1 MRLKSFWMR
10 TVSLVTAV
18 LLALPLPAMAE
29 NGATPSPQQPAP
41 AKKLSTQE
49 ELAQLLAP
57 IALYPD
63 ELVSQILMAST
74 YPLEVVQA
82 DRWAKSHKQS
92 AGDVLAKELEKE
104 PWDPSV
110 KSLVNFPTV
119 LASMSEKLDLTT
131 KIGDA
136 FLAQEGDVMAT
147 IQLLRKKAYD
157 AGNLKTTKEQKIVV
171 EKEVIVI
178 QPANPQ
184 VIYVPTYSPTVVYG
198 VWAYPAYPPYYYY
211 PPPPPSYPA
220 YSFAVGVAV
229 GVAWGYAWGNC
240 NWHGGGGYGHGGGV
254 YVNHNQNININ
265 NNINRAKY
273 QGGGQGRWQH
283 NPTHRQGV
291 AYRDGA
297 TAKQYG
303 QSPARSAE
311 ARGDARG
318 HGDNRSG
325 GKGSGPSAGTMDR
338 GAGQRGGSGSG
349 GGKGAGPSA
358 GTMDRG
364 AGQRGVTGSAAA
376 VDRSAS
382 AGRGGNSAFGG
393 GGFDSGRQQ
402 QAASN
407 RGQSSRQSAG
417 SSFGGAVPVAVEV
430 SAAVVAVVAAA
441 AAVVAAVAVV
451 AGRLAPNRARRN
463 QTGITGQRQWTR
475 IKSELNG

>member
-1 MRLKSFWMR
+1 MKRRPLWMR
-10 TVSLVTAV
+10 AV
-18 LLALPLPAMAE
+18 GLFVALLIAVPLQVMA
-29 NGATPSPQQPAP
+29 QPEGDTSQ
-41 AKKLSTQE
+41 KKLSQE

-92 AGDVLAKELEKE
+92 AGDVLAKQLEKE

-119 LASMSEKLDLTT
+119 LASMSEKLDVTT

-136 FLAQEGDVMAT
+136 FLAQEGDVMAS

-240 NWHGGGGYGHGGGV
+240 NWHGGSGYGNGGGV

-265 NNINRAKY
+265 NNINRGKY
-273 QGGGQGRWQH
+273 QGQGGQGRWQH
-283 NPTHRQGV
+283 NPEHRKGV
-291 AYRDGA
+291 AYKDGK

-303 QSPARSAE
+303 QSPARSQQGRSDAS
-311 ARGDARG
+311 RGYGNAG
-318 HGDNRSG
+318 AGGAGNR
-325 GKGSGPSAGTMDR
+325 PSAGTMDR
-338 GAGQRGGSGSG
+338 GPGGTGNR
-349 GGKGAGPSA
+349 PSA
-358 GTMDRG
+358 GTMDKGTVG
-364 AGQRGVTGSAAA
+364 AGSRSSANTMDKWGSGGAGN
-376 VDRSAS
+376 RAS
-382 AGRGGNSAFGG
+382 AGSTGNGGRDSAFSGGGSGRQTQAASDRGMSSRQSSGGSGFSGGGGSRGG
-393 GGFDSGRQQ
+393 GGFSGGG
-402 QAASN
+402 S
-407 RGQSSRQSAG
+407 RG
-417 SSFGGAVPVAVEV
+417 GGGG
-430 SAAVVAVVAAA
+430 
-441 AAVVAAVAVV
+441 
-451 AGRLAPNRARRN
+451 GRGGGRR
-463 QTGITGQRQWTR
+463 
-475 IKSELNG
+475 

>member
-1 MRLKSFWMR
+1 MRAA
-10 TVSLVTAV
+10 SLLIAF
-18 LLALPLPAMAE
+18 LLAVPLQVMA
-29 NGATPSPQQPAP
+29 QPAGDSSP
-41 AKKLSTQE
+41 KKLSQE

-92 AGDVLAKELEKE
+92 AGDALAKQLEKE

-110 KSLVNFPTV
+110 KSLVSFPTV
-119 LASMSEKLDLTT
+119 LASMSEKLDVTT

-211 PPPPPSYPA
+211 PPPPPAAPA

-265 NNINRAKY
+265 NNINRGKY
-273 QGGGQGRWQH
+273 QGQGGQGGQGRWQH
-283 NPTHRQGV
+283 NPEHRKGV
-291 AYRDGA
+291 AYKDGK

-303 QSPARSAE
+303 QSPARSQQGRSDS
-311 ARGDARG
+311 RGYGNAG
-318 HGDNRSG
+318 
-325 GKGSGPSAGTMDR
+325 GSGAGNRPSAGTMDKGGSGAGNRPSAGTMDR
-338 GAGQRGGSGSG
+338 GGSGAGTRPSAGSMDRGGRDSAFSGGGSG
-349 GGKGAGPSA
+349 
-358 GTMDRG
+358 
-364 AGQRGVTGSAAA
+364 
-376 VDRSAS
+376 
-382 AGRGGNSAFGG
+382 
-393 GGFDSGRQQ
+393 RQA
-402 QAASN
+402 QAASD
-407 RGQSSRQSAG
+407 RGMSSRQSSAG
-417 SSFGGAVPVAVEV
+417 SSFGGGG
-430 SAAVVAVVAAA
+430 SRGGGGGGG
-441 AAVVAAVAVV
+441 
-451 AGRLAPNRARRN
+451 GRGGGGGGRGGGRR
-463 QTGITGQRQWTR
+463 
-475 IKSELNG
+475 

>member
-1 MRLKSFWMR
+1 MKRRPLWMHAA
-10 TVSLVTAV
+10 SLFIAF
-18 LLALPLPAMAE
+18 LLALPLQVMAKPA
-29 NGATPSPQQPAP
+29 GGTSQ
-41 AKKLSTQE
+41 KKLSQE

-92 AGDVLAKELEKE
+92 AGDVLAKQLEKE

-110 KSLVNFPTV
+110 KSLINFPTV
-119 LASMSEKLDLTT
+119 LASMSEKLDVTT

-136 FLAQEGDVMAT
+136 FLAQEGDVMTT
-147 IQLLRKKAYD
+147 IQLLRKKAYA

-229 GVAWGYAWGNC
+229 GAAWGYAWGNC
-240 NWHGGGGYGHGGGV
+240 NWHGGSGYGHGGGV

-265 NNINRAKY
+265 NNIDRSKY
-273 QGGGQGRWQH
+273 QGQGGQGQGGQGRWQH
-283 NPTHRQGV
+283 NPEHRKGV
-291 AYRDGA
+291 AYKDGK

-303 QSPARSAE
+303 QSPARSQDGRRDAS
-311 ARGDARG
+311 RGYGNAG
-318 HGDNRSG
+318 
-325 GKGSGPSAGTMDR
+325 GSGAGNRPSVGTMDKGGSGAGKRDSAGTMDR
-338 GAGQRGGSGSG
+338 SGRDSAFSGGGSG
-349 GGKGAGPSA
+349 
-358 GTMDRG
+358 
-364 AGQRGVTGSAAA
+364 
-376 VDRSAS
+376 
-382 AGRGGNSAFGG
+382 
-393 GGFDSGRQQ
+393 RQA

-407 RGQSSRQSAG
+407 RGQSSRQSSGG
-417 SSFGGAVPVAVEV
+417 SGFSGGA
-430 SAAVVAVVAAA
+430 SRGGSGGFSGGG
-441 AAVVAAVAVV
+441 
-451 AGRLAPNRARRN
+451 GRGGGGGGGRGGGRR
-463 QTGITGQRQWTR
+463 
-475 IKSELNG
+475 